1 MLTTLAIALAL
12 LIGIAAIA
20 LASIAYSN
28 AKKGTTNTT
37 VSVPMNATAP
47 LRINA
52 TSGDISLELGSNIR
66 ADDTGALTTTTDPT
80 FSSIVTGKNF
90 KCSDFTF
97 FNNVLYASQNF
108 TTFTWSGLSSSVNA
122 NITMTRVGQAVTLT
136 VRPFA
141 YPSTETN
148 VIPSILGNPGGWSP
162 AHDIVCPIIANHNNA
177 FVQCTLKV
185 NTNMSIYIFG
195 PIFPNGINTSSGG
208 SSFPLDVSVSWTMSV

>member
-1 MLTTLAIALAL
+1 MLTTLAISLAL
-12 LIGIAAIA
+12 LIGIAAIV

-28 AKKGTTNTT
+28 AKKGTTN

-47 LRINA
+47 LRIDA
-52 TSGDISLELGSNIR
+52 TSGDISLKLGSNIR

-97 FNNVLYASQNF
+97 FDNVLYASQNF
-108 TTFTWSGLSSSVNA
+108 TTFTWHGLSSSVNA
-122 NITMTRVGQAVTLT
+122 NITLTRVGHVVTLT
-136 VRPFA
+136 IRPFT

-162 AHDIVCPIIANHNNA
+162 AHDILSPIIANHNNA

-185 NTNMSIYIFG
+185 NTNMSIYILG
-195 PIFPNGINTSSGG
+195 PIFPNGINTTSGDA
-208 SSFPLDVSVSWTMSV
+208 SFPLDVTVSWTMAV

>member
-1 MLTTLAIALAL
+1 MLTTLAISLAL
-12 LIGIAAIA
+12 LIGIITLV

-28 AKKGTTNTT
+28 AKKGTTN
-37 VSVPMNATAP
+37 S
-47 LRINA
+47 
-52 TSGDISLELGSNIR
+52 
-66 ADDTGALTTTTDPT
+66 DPT

-108 TTFTWSGLSSSVNA
+108 TNFTWSGLSSSVNA

-136 VRPFA
+136 IRPFT
-141 YPSTETN
+141 YPSTENN
-148 VIPSILGNPGGWSP
+148 VVPCILGNPGGWAP
-162 AHDIVCPIIANHNNA
+162 AHDILCPIIANHNNA
-177 FVQCTLKV
+177 YVQCTLKV

-208 SSFPLDVSVSWTMSV
+208 SSFPFDVTVSWTMYVLINKRPKNHGLKTHISCFGTY